1 MSERSQASSHAAGRV
16 PGQPA
21 AAERRTLY
29 SVAQIQHILRT
40 EFSRAQRYHYPLACL
55 VFSVDPLGEIRD
67 RLGYDAK
74 EQVLDAIVALVTRT
88 TRASDFLGRTAD
100 DRLLA
105 VVPHTDAAGAAT
117 LSTRLVEGAREL
129 EPLRGQAA
137 PRIALSL
144 GWAATDGTPVAYHDE
159 LLAAAE
165 AAHAEA
171 VGRGGDRWLAPGA

>member
-1 MSERSQASSHAAGRV
+1 MSEKIPATGHATGHATG
-16 PGQPA
+16 G
-21 AAERRTLY
+21 ERRALY

-40 EFSRAQRYHYPLACL
+40 EFHRAQRYRYPLACL
-55 VFSVDPLGEIRD
+55 VLSVDPLGEIRD

-74 EQVLDAIVALVTRT
+74 EAVLDAIVALVTRT

-105 VVPHTDAAGAAT
+105 IVPHTDAAGAAT
-117 LSTRLVEGAREL
+117 LSTRLVEGARVL
-129 EPLRGQAA
+129 EPLRALA
-137 PRIALSL
+137 SPRLTLSL
-144 GWAATDGTPVAYHDE
+144 GFAATDGSPVSYHDE

-171 VGRGGDRWLAPGA
+171 ASLGGDRWRAPGS